1 MQIRMTLKGSNGE
14 KFTSIFKPFK
24 VLIEDGMTTVYLT
37 KEDAIALKND
47 IKFKTSWWNT
57 TYSLENEET

>member
-1 MQIRMTLKGSNGE
+1 MTLKCSNGE
-14 KFTSIFKPFK
+14 KFASIFKPFK

-37 KEDAIALKND
+37 KEDAISLKNN